1 MLREAAKLAIS
12 KQGLQTSDIELMV
25 AGDLLNQ
32 ITSSNYAARE
42 IGVPFLGLYGACS
55 TMAESLLVGAA
66 IVDGGY
72 CERVLAATSSH
83 HYSAERQYRSPVEH
97 GVQRAPSSQWT
108 ATAAGAVILQK
119 GGSGPRV
126 SCATV
131 GKVIDMGQTDI
142 ANMGAA
148 MAPAAVDTIKA
159 HFEDTGRPHDYYDL
173 VVTGDLAAV
182 GLSLA
187 RELFVKVGLVPS
199 PNFSDCGVLLY
210 DGLQGVIPG
219 AVAAAARHVCLPV
232 LFAQGGRRGDEKH
245 PAGIYGGL
253 DESYHHL
260 PEREHTGGSYAVAIE
275 NI

>member
-1 MLREAAKLAIS
+1 MMEVVNGTGHL
-12 KQGLQTSDIELMV
+12 
-25 AGDLLNQ
+25 
-32 ITSSNYAARE
+32 
-42 IGVPFLGLYGACS
+42 
-55 TMAESLLVGAA
+55 
-66 IVDGGY
+66 
-72 CERVLAATSSH
+72 SH
-83 HYSAERQYRSPVEH
+83 HYGAGGSIGPDRAC
-97 GVQRAPSSQWT
+97 GVAGACSQWT

-187 RELFVKVGLVPS
+187 RDLFVKVGLVPS

-210 DGLQGVIPG
+210 DGLRELIPG
-219 AVAAAARHVCLPV
+219 RRGCMLGIWTPV
-232 LFAQGGRRGDEKH
+232 LFC
-245 PAGIYGGL
+245 
-253 DESYHHL
+253 
-260 PEREHTGGSYAVAIE
+260 
-275 NI
+275 